1 MNGPD
6 EPSARLHAAR
16 GTGHLLLYASLG
28 LAVAAAATLALGA
41 DDARLLRLGVLV
53 ALWAALLGAF
63 AAVKMRRE
71 ATAGAGR
78 TEAGRTEADRAEA
91 GRAEDPSTIYRLELE
106 RDIAARREHELTV
119 ERELRREAKEDNRD
133 ELEAV
138 RAELRSLREN
148 LQQLFGGE
156 LLVERVA
163 VRAEST
169 RVRSL
174 PERRRTC
181 RPRSSASWSRL
192 PIWWS
197 RTPGRTMPARRSAP
211 LRPPRSPAGSRRAP
225 NAASPRRARRCRGA
239 IPGSAPIQPGGPAR
253 KRRGRGP
260 RHAPPALTRTRC
272 SRRCRSAPARRGRR
286 PCRPRPGRGS
296 PRPRPTTRNSRCPE
310 TNPSQT
316 PPRCRWPSAVS
327 IMGEP
332 PRYRLAPTA
341 TAAPSRTCWP
351 PTGPTPAPGAG
362 AGARTTETCHS
373 ALGFR
378 T

>member
-78 TEAGRTEADRAEA
+78 TEAGRTEAGRTEGDRAEA

-106 RDIAARREHELTV
+106 RDIAARREHELTM

-174 PERRRTC
+174 PEEASNLSPSQLRVLESAADLVVPHAGEDDAGSAERPAAPPQEPRREPQSTQRSVPTESPPL
-181 RPRSSASWSRL
+181 PRRDPRARAD
-192 PIWWS
+192 
-197 RTPGRTMPARRSAP
+197 PARRPRPEAERSWSAP
-211 LRPPRSPAGSRRAP
+211 RSAGLDENPLFTEMPQRSGP
-225 NAASPRRARRCRGA
+225 SWTSSLP
-239 IPGSAPIQPGGPAR
+239 SAPGPWE
-253 KRRGRGP
+253 
-260 RHAPPALTRTRC
+260 PPAQADHPQQQV
-272 SRRCRSAPARRGRR
+272 SRDESKPD
-286 PCRPRPGRGS
+286 
-296 PRPRPTTRNSRCPE
+296 
-310 TNPSQT
+310 
-316 PPRCRWPSAVS
+316 
-327 IMGEP
+327 
-332 PRYRLAPTA
+332 
-341 TAAPSRTCWP
+341 P
-351 PTGPTPAPGAG
+351 PTVPMALGRQHHGGAPEIPTGAHSDG
-362 AGARTTETCHS
+362 RSVEDLLAAYGADAGARHRRRREDD
-373 ALGFR
+373 
-378 T
+378 